1 MRKTVV
7 LSLIV
12 SAALAMS
19 GCKSD
24 NKANSNMN
32 PLFSEFNTPFGVPDF
47 DKIKSQHY
55 MPAFEEAMR
64 IQKEEID
71 AIANQA
77 DAPTFSNTIEAMDA
91 TGAMLNRVAN
101 VFFNL
106 TSAHTNDELN
116 SISEEVAPKL
126 SMHNDY
132 IYMHEKL
139 FARVQAIWENRS
151 SLNINEEQT
160 QLLEKY
166 YKTFVRN
173 GSLLTAAQK
182 ETLSQINQ
190 QLSVLTV
197 KFGQNNLAEVN
208 EYQLVVSDE
217 SKLTGLPEELRYAAA
232 EAAKAKNME
241 GKWVFTLH
249 NPSVMPFLQYAQNR
263 ELRKE
268 IWEAFKDKGNLNNKN
283 DNKALIA
290 QLVNLRTQKAQ
301 MLGYKSYSHY
311 SLEEQMAKNP
321 ETAYKLLNELWTA
334 SLEVAKKEAKELQQM
349 MNAEGIAG
357 PLMPYD
363 WRYYAEKV
371 RKEKY
376 SLDEQETKP
385 YFSLEN
391 VRDGIFMLTNKL
403 FGLTYK
409 KLENVPTYHP
419 DAVAYQVLEA
429 NGDHV
434 GVLYMDFH
442 PRASKRGGAWMTSF
456 SDQQMRDGKRIAPVI
471 SIVCNFSSP
480 TANAPALLTF
490 DEVETFF
497 HEFGHALHG
506 LLSNVQYN
514 ALAGTN
520 VPTDFVELPS
530 QIMENW
536 AGEPEMLNL
545 YAKHYETGNVI
556 PAELIE
562 KMQRSSKYGQGFA
575 TVEYLAASL
584 LDLEFH
590 TLTKEFDGDVLKF
603 EQAAVAKMKLM
614 DEIIPRYR
622 STYFSHIFAGGYA
635 SRYYSYIWS
644 GVLDTDA
651 FEAFK
656 ETSLFNAE
664 KAASFRK
671 NVLEKGG
678 SADPLEL
685 YKRFRGREPVT
696 QPLLRKRGLI

>member
-1 MRKTVV
+1 
-7 LSLIV
+7 
-12 SAALAMS
+12 
-19 GCKSD
+19 
-24 NKANSNMN
+24 
-32 PLFSEFNTPFGVPDF
+32 
-47 DKIKSQHY
+47 
-55 MPAFEEAMR
+55 
-64 IQKEEID
+64 
-71 AIANQA
+71 
-77 DAPTFSNTIEAMDA
+77 
-91 TGAMLNRVAN
+91 
-101 VFFNL
+101 
-106 TSAHTNDELN
+106 
-116 SISEEVAPKL
+116 
-126 SMHNDY
+126 MHNDY

-139 FARVQAIWENRS
+139 FARVQAIWNNRS
-151 SLNINEEQT
+151 SLSLNEIQT
-160 QLLEKY
+160 QLLEKF

-173 GSLLTAAQK
+173 GALLSASQK

-208 EYQLVVSDE
+208 EYQLVVADE
-217 SKLTGLPEELRYAAA
+217 SKLAGLPEELRYAAA
-232 EAAKAKNME
+232 EAAKAKNLA
-241 GKWVFTLH
+241 GKWIFTLN

-268 IWEAFKDKGNLNNKN
+268 LWEAFKDKGNLNNKN
-283 DNKALIA
+283 DNKTIIA
-290 QLVNLRTQKAQ
+290 QLVNLRRQKSQ
-301 MLGYKSYSHY
+301 MLGYESYSHY

-321 ETAYKLLNELWTA
+321 ATAYKLLNELWTA

-349 MNAEGIAG
+349 MNAEGIEG
-357 PLMPYD
+357 PIMPYD

-376 SLDEQETKP
+376 SLDEQEIKP

-391 VRDGIFMLTNKL
+391 VRDGIFTLTNKL
-403 FGLTYK
+403 FGLTFK
-409 KLENVPTYHP
+409 KLDNIPTYHP

-456 SDQQMRDGKRIAPVI
+456 SDQQIKDGKRIAPVI

-514 ALAGTN
+514 SLAGTN

-545 YAKHYETGNVI
+545 YAKHYESGNVI
-556 PAELIE
+556 PAQLIE

-584 LDLEFH
+584 LDLEYH

-603 EQAAVAKMKLM
+603 EQAAVAKMKLI

-622 STYFSHIFAGGYA
+622 STYFNHIFAGGYA

-656 ETSLFNAE
+656 ETTLFNAD

-671 NVLEKGG
+671 NILEKGG
-678 SADPLEL
+678 SADPMEL
-685 YKRFRGREPVT
+685 YKRFRGREPIT
-696 QPLLRKRGLI
+696 QPLLRKRGLL